1 MDHIITIAREY
12 GSGGRETGIKLAEAL
27 GLKFYDK
34 EIIAMA
40 AQAGGLDADFVAKHE
55 ESAPAFMNAGYMNQ
69 AFASF
74 AYQPSYSDTIFFK
87 QCDILKQIAA
97 QGPCVIVGRCADYIL
112 RDYNIVKTFI
122 YSDLESK
129 IERKMS
135 LVPASAGKT
144 REQLEKEIIKIN
156 KGRKKYYEHY
166 SGNRWGDMANFD
178 LCISTSKIGVD
189 GAVATILAYLDQAK

>member
-1 MDHIITIAREY
+1 MNKIITIAREY
-12 GSGGRETGIKLAEAL
+12 GSGGRETGIKLADKL

-40 AQAGGLDADFVAKHE
+40 AEAGGLDADFVAKHE
-55 ESAPAFMNAGYMNQ
+55 ESAPAFMSAGYANQ

-74 AYQPSYSDTIFFK
+74 AYQPSYSDTIYFK

-112 RDYNIVKTFI
+112 RDYNITKVFV

-129 IERKMS
+129 IARKLS
-135 LVPASAGKT
+135 LVPEGEAKS
-144 REQLEKEIIKIN
+144 REQMEKDIIKIN
-156 KGRKKYYEHY
+156 KGRRKYYEHY

-178 LCISTSKIGVD
+178 LCISTSEIGVD
-189 GAVATILAYLDQAK
+189 GAVETILAYLNQTK

>member
-1 MDHIITIAREY
+1 MNKIITIAREY
-12 GSGGRETGIKLAEAL
+12 GSGGRETGIKLADKL

-40 AQAGGLDADFVAKHE
+40 AEAGGLDADFVAKHE
-55 ESAPAFMNAGYMNQ
+55 ESAPAFMSAGYANQ

-74 AYQPSYSDTIFFK
+74 AYQPSYSDTIYFK

-112 RDYNIVKTFI
+112 RDYNITKVFV

-129 IERKMS
+129 ITRKLS
-135 LVPASAGKT
+135 LVPEGEAKS
-144 REQLEKEIIKIN
+144 REQMEKDIIKIN
-156 KGRKKYYEHY
+156 KGRRKYYEHY

-178 LCISTSKIGVD
+178 LCISTSEIGVD
-189 GAVATILAYLDQAK
+189 GAVETILAYLNQTK